1 MLDCDKYNA
10 HGGVDL
16 KKAAIAILMLA
27 ILVTGCVRSA
37 STTKSAPL
45 AYIDSVSSPQIYVG
59 ETIKFIGHAIS
70 SDGQIV
76 GYNWRSS
83 VNGNLS
89 QLASFE
95 TNSLTAG
102 QHTIWFRA
110 QDNYGTWSTEVGT
123 NVNVLIP
130 GGPQKMAIRVFTA
143 TPPEIKEG
151 DWSTL
156 TWDVSGTGMV
166 NIDPDIGGVSMSGSR
181 SVQPKVDTVYTIF
194 ARNDEGTMTANT
206 RILVTPLH
214 VYTTTLY
221 SVAAE
226 DGTVRKDKIVL
237 DKVMVGQNDMQIP
250 MQGFLSFDIS
260 SIPRNAIIKDVELDI
275 SKSTVVNS
283 PFPWQ
288 GSLNIYNQQY
298 GSALRPSDY
307 MIIVPA
313 GYLYSWNYNAIVTMM
328 PNAPFTSPSFV
339 TTMQKQLD
347 EGSDRYQI
355 RLQFEKY
362 YYYSRGDYIQPG
374 YGGSTT
380 VQSGASSDNYLDI
393 SAGNAKLI
401 VRYVIPE

>member
-1 MLDCDKYNA
+1 MR
-10 HGGVDL
+10 
-16 KKAAIAILMLA
+16 KAAIAILMLA
-27 ILVTGCVRSA
+27 ILVAGCVRPA
-37 STTKSAPL
+37 VSTTSAPL
-45 AYIDSVSSPQIYVG
+45 AYIDSVSSPQVYVG
-59 ETIKFIGHAIS
+59 EEIKFSGHAIS
-70 SDGQIV
+70 SEGQIV

-83 VNGNLS
+83 INGNLS
-89 QLASFE
+89 QLASFG

-102 QHTIWFRA
+102 QHTIWFKA
-110 QDNYGTWSTEVGT
+110 QDNFGNWSNEVGT
-123 NVNVLIP
+123 NVTILIP
-130 GGPQKMAIRVFTA
+130 GGPEKMSIRVFTA

-151 DWSTL
+151 EWSTL
-156 TWDVSGTGMV
+156 TWDVSGYGTV
-166 NIDPDIGGVSMSGSR
+166 RIDPDIGGVSMSGSR
-181 SVQPKVDTVYTIF
+181 SVQPKTDTIYTIF

-226 DGTVRKDKIVL
+226 DGTVRKDKVILDGVL
-237 DKVMVGQNDMQIP
+237 VGQNELQIQ

-260 SIPRNAIIKDVELDI
+260 SIPRNAIIKDVDLDI
-275 SKSTVVNS
+275 SKSVVFNS

-298 GSALRPSDY
+298 GSSLRPGDY

-313 GYLYSWNYNAIVTMM
+313 GYLYSWNYNFVATMM
-328 PNAPFTSPSFV
+328 PSTPFTSPDFV

-347 EGSDRYQI
+347 AGSDRYQI

-362 YYYSRGDYIQPG
+362 YYYSRADYVNPG
-374 YGGSTT
+374 EQATIK
-380 VQSGASSDNYLDI
+380 SGESSANYLDI
-393 SAGNAKLI
+393 SAGNAKLT

>member
-1 MLDCDKYNA
+1 M
-10 HGGVDL
+10 
-16 KKAAIAILMLA
+16 KKAAIAILLLA

-37 STTKSAPL
+37 VATKSAPL
-45 AYIDSVSSPQIYVG
+45 AYIDSVSSPKIYVG
-59 ETIKFIGHAIS
+59 ETVEFSGHAIS

-76 GYNWRSS
+76 GYSWRSS
-83 VNGNLS
+83 INGNLS
-89 QLASFE
+89 QLATFE
-95 TNSLTAG
+95 TNTLTAG

-110 QDNYGTWSTEVGT
+110 QDNYGNWSTEVGT
-123 NVNVLIP
+123 NVEVLIP
-130 GGPQKMAIRVFTA
+130 GGPEKMAIRVFTA

-151 DWSTL
+151 EWSTL
-156 TWDVSGTGMV
+156 TWDVSGAGTV
-166 NIDPDIGGVSMSGSR
+166 RIDPDIGGVSMSGSR

-221 SVAAE
+221 SVSSE
-226 DGTVRKDKIVL
+226 DGTVRKDKVVL
-237 DKVMVGQNDMQIP
+237 DPVLVGQNDLQTQ

-260 SIPRNAIIKDVELDI
+260 SIPRDAIIKDVELDI

-298 GSALRPSDY
+298 GSTLRPNDY

-313 GYLYSWNYNAIVTMM
+313 GYLFSWNYNFVATMM
-328 PNAPFTSPSFV
+328 PNNPFTSPGFV
-339 TTMQKQLD
+339 TTLQKQLD
-347 EGSDRYQI
+347 EGSDRFQI

-362 YYYSRGDYIQPG
+362 YYYSRGDYIAPG
-374 YGGSTT
+374 FGGSTT
-380 VQSGASSDNYLDI
+380 IQSGQGSANYIDI

>member
-1 MLDCDKYNA
+1 M
-10 HGGVDL
+10 

-37 STTKSAPL
+37 VTTKSAPL

-59 ETIKFIGHAIS
+59 ETVKFSGHAIS

-76 GYNWRSS
+76 GYNWRSNI
-83 VNGNLS
+83 NGNLS
-89 QLASFE
+89 QLATFE
-95 TNSLTAG
+95 TNTLTAG

-130 GGPQKMAIRVFTA
+130 GGPEKMAIRVFTA

-151 DWSTL
+151 EWTTL
-156 TWDVSGTGMV
+156 TWDVSGIGSV
-166 NIDPDIGGVSMSGSR
+166 RIDPDIGGVSMSGSR
-181 SVQPKVDTVYTIF
+181 SVQPRTDTVYTIY
-194 ARNDEGTMTANT
+194 ARDDEGTVTAST
-206 RILVTPLH
+206 KILVTPLH

-226 DGTVRKDKIVL
+226 DGTVRKDDVVL
-237 DKVMVGQNDMQIP
+237 DGVTVGQNELQIP

-260 SIPRNAIIKDVELDI
+260 SIPRNAIIKSVELDI
-275 SKSTVVNS
+275 SKSIIYNQ

-288 GSLNIYNQQY
+288 GSLYMYNQQY
-298 GSALRPSDY
+298 GSYLRPSDY

-313 GYLYSWNYNAIVTMM
+313 GYVYNYNYNFVASQM
-328 PNAPFTSPSFV
+328 PNTPFTSPEFV
-339 TTMQKQLD
+339 STLQKQLD
-347 EGSDRYQI
+347 SGSDRYQL

-362 YYYSRGDYIQPG
+362 YYYSRADYTARR
-374 YGGSTT
+374 YSTI
-380 VQSGASSDNYLDI
+380 QSGQSSANYVDI

-401 VRYVIPE
+401 VRYVIPQ